1 MTLAAALQTIPAS
14 GTTQTIAYRPE
25 TRVLAD
31 NALDVLLVLVLLL
44 GGVLALT
51 WFAKQKGW
59 LQRWTTG
66 AVRGAAAKRG
76 LHVEQALRISPR
88 TTLFRVVDGQD
99 RYLLVESTGT
109 VRFVSSKAD
118 AAGDEP

>member
-1 MTLAAALQTIPAS
+1 MTHTAALQTAPAT
-14 GTTQTIAYRPE
+14 GTAQTIAYRPE
-25 TRVLAD
+25 TSVLAD

-44 GGVLALT
+44 SGVLALT

-66 AVRGAAAKRG
+66 AVPGAATTRG
-76 LHVEQALRISPR
+76 LRVEQALRLSPR
-88 TTLFRVVDGQD
+88 TTLFRVVDGKD

-109 VRFVSSKAD
+109 VRFVSREAD
-118 AAGDEP
+118 AAGNDS